1 MYAEDIDL
9 CLRFIEHGW
18 RVRYWPGVDV
28 IHVGS
33 GSNEDGRRPAEADSA
48 YFRTMAP
55 FIRKHRPGLRGTA
68 LAGGVWVVGRGRPS
82 PRHACAPAGARG
94 PAPAPGAPAR
104 GRCRR
109 WSRRG

>member
-1 MYAEDIDL
+1 MYAEDLDL

-28 IHVGS
+28 LHVGA
-33 GSNEDGRRPAEADSA
+33 GSNVGRPPPAAADSA

-68 LAGGVWVVGRGRPS
+68 ARRGRLAGGRG
-82 PRHACAPAGARG
+82 GARG
-94 PAPAPGAPAR
+94 LAPSGSLGIGHADRFRP
-104 GRCRR
+104 
-109 WSRRG
+109 